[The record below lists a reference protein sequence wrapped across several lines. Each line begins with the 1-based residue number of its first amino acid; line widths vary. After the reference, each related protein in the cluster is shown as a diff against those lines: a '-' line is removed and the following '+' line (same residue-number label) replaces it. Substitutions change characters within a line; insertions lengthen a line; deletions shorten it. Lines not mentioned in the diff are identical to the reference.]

1 MPAIIFDCDGV
12 LADTERDGHLP
23 AFNQTFREFGLPV
36 QWSSSDY
43 ASKLQIGG
51 GKERMTSLLTPD
63 FIRAAGLPDDPD
75 ILRKSVEDW
84 HRRKTEIYTTA
95 MRGGSIPGRPGIAR
109 LVQEAR
115 DARWELAVAS
125 TSAQRSVEATLE
137 HVVGPAA
144 AAGFTAVLAGDIVA
158 KKKPAPDIYDLA
170 ADRLASSRR
179 EIVVIED
186 SRNGLLAAVGAN
198 LACLITVSTY
208 TALEDFHEAALVVS
222 SLGDPDGERTRVLA
236 NQTGREPQEW
246 VVLADL
252 RACMEAGPRLKSSPG
267 GMTGATGRALVPGW
281 TAGGTDG
288 AGTNG
293 DARP

>member
-63 FIRAAGLPDDPD
+63 FIRAAGLPDYPD

-109 LVQEAR
+109 LVQEAQ
-115 DARWELAVAS
+115 DA
-125 TSAQRSVEATLE
+125 
-137 HVVGPAA
+137 VVGTRRRLYVR
-144 AAGFTAVLAGDIVA
+144 TAV
-158 KKKPAPDIYDLA
+158 
-170 ADRLASSRR
+170 SR
-179 EIVVIED
+179 
-186 SRNGLLAAVGAN
+186 
-198 LACLITVSTY
+198 
-208 TALEDFHEAALVVS
+208 
-222 SLGDPDGERTRVLA
+222 GDPGARRRTSGG
-236 NQTGREPQEW
+236 GRFHRRLGGRHRHQE
-246 VVLADL
+246 
-252 RACMEAGPRLKSSPG
+252 E
-267 GMTGATGRALVPGW
+267 
-281 TAGGTDG
+281 
-288 AGTNG
+288 
-293 DARP
+293 ARPGYL